1 MVKRLL
7 WLGVGVAV
15 GVIVVR
21 KLARTAE
28 AVSPG
33 GIADRLR
40 ETAVTAGDSF
50 RSFMADVSD
59 GMAQKEAE
67 LHDAIAEGRPI
78 GDLLEDPEE
87 ENNGGRGGTIR

>member
-33 GIADRLR
+33 
-40 ETAVTAGDSF
+40 V
-50 RSFMADVSD
+50 
-59 GMAQKEAE
+59 
-67 LHDAIAEGRPI
+67 
-78 GDLLEDPEE
+78 
-87 ENNGGRGGTIR
+87 

>member
-1 MVKRLL
+1 M
-7 WLGVGVAV
+7 
-15 GVIVVR
+15 
-21 KLARTAE
+21 
-28 AVSPG
+28 
-33 GIADRLR
+33 
-40 ETAVTAGDSF
+40 TAGDSF

-78 GDLLEDPEE
+78 GDLLEGSEE